1 MGNKN
6 LGSKV
11 IREVRQR
18 RHRKPL
24 FGQIGDE
31 ISKNRKKMYT
41 GLQRGMKLS
50 LATNLVLN

>member
-18 RHRKPL
+18 RHRKTL

-31 ISKNRKKMYT
+31 ISKNRKKNVYWAST
-41 GLQRGMKLS
+41 GLE
-50 LATNLVLN
+50 T